1 MAMCVYLL
9 IRYSQNGGVLSN
21 IQRCIDVSISI
32 LLLSSQVYDL
42 DESLSTGPLKTF
54 LDCPDLTLSRQPGLV
69 HLGILTCKS
78 SNLALSIASSPG
90 LTSLTSISTSSSA
103 NSSLFLF
110 RGRARSAS
118 PALEGWSWGTS
129 IIPINSRTGV
139 VRYYSIISQG
149 AFKL

>member
-1 MAMCVYLL
+1 M
-9 IRYSQNGGVLSN
+9 RYSQNDGVFSN
-21 IQRCIDVSISI
+21 IQRCIDVGISI
-32 LLLSSQVYDL
+32 LVLASQVYDL
-42 DESLSTGPLKTF
+42 DESLSTGPLQTF

-110 RGRARSAS
+110 RGRARLESSARGGRS
-118 PALEGWSWGTS
+118 SGTS